1 MSERRETLEEL
12 LGDQIVQLV
21 MERDGWR
28 PEHVRRFSKE
38 PECAPASSHRSRR
51 RISSPKRACR
61 NGWAAD

>member
-28 PEHVRRFSKE
+28 PEHVRLLLERARMRSGIE
-38 PECAPASSHRSRR
+38 PSIPPAHIIAKVCLPQWMGS
-51 RISSPKRACR
+51 
-61 NGWAAD
+61 

>member
-28 PEHVRRFSKE
+28 PEHVRLLLERARMRSGME
-38 PECAPASSHRSRR
+38 QAIPPAHV
-51 RISSPKRACR
+51 IAKACLPQWM
-61 NGWAAD
+61 GG